1 MCVHRHTP
9 TLAGPRSPQRLAE
22 IEEPLFVLNAYD
34 DPIAPGPYVPLDAGH
49 ANPNVLV
56 ALTAHG
62 GHLGWCDRGDPW
74 GGPRWTE
81 RVCCG
86 FLEAA
91 LEIEPSE
98 SCETVGCEV
107 FD

>member
-1 MCVHRHTP
+1 MCP
-9 TLAGPRSPQRLAE
+9 
-22 IEEPLFVLNAYD
+22 
-34 DPIAPGPYVPLDAGH
+34 APGVIRAARD
-49 ANPNVLV
+49 NPQLLM
-56 ALTAHG
+56 AITSHG

>member
-1 MCVHRHTP
+1 MAIT
-9 TLAGPRSPQRLAE
+9 S
-22 IEEPLFVLNAYD
+22 
-34 DPIAPGPYVPLDAGH
+34 
-49 ANPNVLV
+49 
-56 ALTAHG
+56 HG